1 MLSKTSSILN
11 LSLLPSLPSPS
22 SSSSLPPIPFSSLSL
37 LLSSSYLPFSSLS
50 LLFSSSPFPLLSSSP
65 SLLLSSSFPPLSS
78 PLIFSCESNPYDTAV
93 PVSLLPPLCLCGHSL
108 PSDRTHHWSLVH
120 MHSVSCS
127 ISCKPFSISMVGK
140 PDNETLLCAVSQLM
154 K

>member
-50 LLFSSSPFPLLSSSP
+50 LLLSSSP

>member
-50 LLFSSSPFPLLSSSP
+50 LLLSSSP

-127 ISCKPFSISMVGK
+127 ISSKPFSISMVGK